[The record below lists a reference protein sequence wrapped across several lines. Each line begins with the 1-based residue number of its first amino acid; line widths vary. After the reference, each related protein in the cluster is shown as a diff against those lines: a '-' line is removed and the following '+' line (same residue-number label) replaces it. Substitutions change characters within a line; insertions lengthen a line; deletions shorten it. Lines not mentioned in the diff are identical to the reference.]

1 MVITIVL
8 LEIMNCLIYL
18 RMPKMHK
25 SPFNVR
31 FIKVSHK
38 PSVKSLAR
46 TIKTIFCLLLRKI
59 QTCYEKCKK
68 TFFTGVKTFWLVHN
82 NESVIDDINKFS
94 KRGKRTIISTFN
106 FIPYIL
112 NRHIINFRF
121 LLIDFCFHG
130 G

>member
-1 MVITIVL
+1 M
-8 LEIMNCLIYL
+8 
-18 RMPKMHK
+18 K
-25 SPFNVR
+25 
-31 FIKVSHK
+31 KV
-38 PSVKSLAR
+38 
-46 TIKTIFCLLLRKI
+46 
-59 QTCYEKCKK
+59 KK
-68 TFFTGVKTFWLVHN
+68 TFFTGVKTFWLVHY

-112 NRHIINFRF
+112 NHHIINYRF

>member
-1 MVITIVL
+1 
-8 LEIMNCLIYL
+8 
-18 RMPKMHK
+18 MHK

-94 KRGKRTIISTFN
+94 KRGQRTIISTFN

-112 NRHIINFRF
+112 NRHIKNFRF